1 VLEETNRFRATER
14 LAPVV
19 SSRELAAAAQTFAH
33 FMAKTAKYGHTADGR
48 QPAERASA
56 HGYDYCIVSENLAY
70 LYRSA
75 GYDAA
80 SLAADMVEGWK
91 KSPEHRK
98 SMLDPAV
105 TQTGVGIAQD
115 EKGRY
120 YGVQMFGR
128 PKASAIRFSVQ
139 NRAAREIEYR
149 MGERR
154 FSLPPRAERSHSVC
168 RPLGITIGSFSARPS
183 DGATYIVTG
192 GLEVSV
198 QR

>member
-1 VLEETNRFRATER
+1 VYEETNRFRRSEQ
-14 LAPVV
+14 LAPLET
-19 SSRELAAAAQTFAH
+19 SRELDAAAQAYAR
-33 FMAKTAKYGHTADGR
+33 FMAKTGKYGHTADGR

-91 KSPEHRK
+91 SSPEHRK
-98 SMLDPAV
+98 SMLDRDV
-105 TQTGVGIAQD
+105 TQSGVGIARD
-115 EKGRY
+115 EKGSY

-128 PKASAIRFSVQ
+128 PKASAIRFNVQ
-139 NRAAREIEYR
+139 NRAARAIEYR

-168 RPLGITIGSFSARPS
+168 RSLGIAIGSFSARPS
-183 DGATYIVTG
+183 DGATYVVSD